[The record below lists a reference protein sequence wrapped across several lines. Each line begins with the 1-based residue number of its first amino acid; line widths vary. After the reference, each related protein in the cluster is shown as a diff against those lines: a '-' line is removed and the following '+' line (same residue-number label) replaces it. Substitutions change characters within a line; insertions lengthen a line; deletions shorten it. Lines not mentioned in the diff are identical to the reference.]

1 MVPSLSYRQARE
13 LTDLPSLLGGH
24 HEMPAE
30 KSMISRYFKH
40 GVKNYVRDQF
50 FAKNGNNSKVS
61 GHFVLKTS
69 SDYDMRSECKHKLS
83 HMLLHI
89 DSSSG
94 VTLYQGAPGSKFSKA
109 PLVEVPKAR
118 VERRICTSFLGVQGM
133 ITRKMFESRLTEMPF
148 P

>member
-61 GHFVLKTS
+61 EHLVLKTS

-89 DSSSG
+89 DSSS
-94 VTLYQGAPGSKFSKA
+94 TLDMRAILFKCHILEYG
-109 PLVEVPKAR
+109 
-118 VERRICTSFLGVQGM
+118 I
-133 ITRKMFESRLTEMPF
+133 
-148 P
+148 